1 MDSENSISYNQ
12 EVLSICGKEHLEEW
26 LVLQPK
32 VYYKDGNPYGLMGI
46 TIKDEIKYLSS
57 MVLSPDKPFTVG
69 MLKDIKR
76 MYNEGT
82 ICLITD
88 DENYHDLIKKTLEP
102 YGFKFNIING
112 NLISFG
118 GSKWQ

>member
-1 MDSENSISYNQ
+1 MDLKNSISYNQ
-12 EVLSICGKEHLEEW
+12 ELLSICGKERLQEW

-32 VYYKDGNPYGLMGI
+32 VYYKDGYPYGLMGV
-46 TIKDEIKYLSS
+46 TIKDEVKYLSS
-57 MVLSPDKPFTVG
+57 MVLSPDKPFTIG

-76 MYNEGT
+76 MYNEGF

-88 DENYHDLIKKTLEP
+88 DDNYHDLIRETLEP
-102 YGFKFNIING
+102 YGFEFNIIDG

-118 GSKWQ
+118 GS